1 MAMWLIN
8 LSALFSGFLLG
19 ILLMVFL
26 AVAGGVRS

>member
-1 MAMWLIN
+1 MWLVN

-19 ILLMVFL
+19 ILLMAFL